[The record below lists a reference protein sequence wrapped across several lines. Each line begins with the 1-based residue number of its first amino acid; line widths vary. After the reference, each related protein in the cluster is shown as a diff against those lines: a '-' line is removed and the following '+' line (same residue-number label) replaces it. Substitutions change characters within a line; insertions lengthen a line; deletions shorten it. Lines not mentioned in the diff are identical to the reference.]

1 MKLPFGKKTLGLI
14 ITSIFCLT
22 LAGCGDSENNNTN
35 AANTSA
41 KPATSGLK
49 AIKDRGELRVAVF
62 SDKPPFGYVDKE
74 GNSQGYDIELAKRLA
89 KDLLGDE
96 TKIKFVLTEAQNR
109 INVLTSNKVDITLAN
124 FTVTPERAAQVDFA
138 KPYMKT
144 AIGVISPKN
153 APITKV
159 QQLAGKVLIVNKG
172 TTAETYFAQ
181 HYPDVKQQ
189 KYDHN
194 SEAFAALR
202 DGRGVGLAHD
212 NTLLYA
218 WAKANPDFE
227 VALHKIGDD
236 DVIAPAVKKGNT
248 ELLNWLNDEIT
259 KLQQEEF
266 FHQAY
271 DKAIKP
277 YYGDNIDPNNVVI
290 DASNLQEPAAT
301 TGNDDPEAITVQ

>member
-1 MKLPFGKKTLGLI
+1 MNLVGKNTLGLLAI
-14 ITSIFCLT
+14 GLFSFLLT
-22 LAGCGDSENNNTN
+22 ACGDDNKSVSESSAPKQITN
-35 AANTSA
+35 
-41 KPATSGLK
+41 GLQ

-109 INVLTSNKVDITLAN
+109 INVLNSNKVDITLAN

-144 AIGVISPKN
+144 AIGVISPKT
-153 APITKV
+153 APIISVNDLT
-159 QQLAGKVLIVNKG
+159 GKVLIVNKG

-181 HYPDVKQQ
+181 HFAEVKQQ

-202 DGRGVGLAHD
+202 DGRGAGLAHD

-218 WAKANPDFE
+218 WAKSNPDFE
-227 VALHKIGDD
+227 VALHKVGED
-236 DVIAPAVKKGNT
+236 DVIAPAVKKGNI
-248 ELLNWLNDEIT
+248 ELLNWLNEEIT
-259 KLQQEEF
+259 LLQKQEF
-266 FHQAY
+266 FHNAY
-271 DKAIKP
+271 DKAVKP
-277 YYGDNIDPNNVVI
+277 YYGDNIDPDNVVI
-290 DASNLQEPAAT
+290 DDSNLQSVVMPS
-301 TGNDDPEAITVQ
+301 NDVPEAINVE

>member
-1 MKLPFGKKTLGLI
+1 MNQLFSKKHL
-14 ITSIFCLT
+14 SIFITGLFCLAI
-22 LAGCGDSENNNTN
+22 AGCGDNNKATTPETNTPNSTN
-35 AANTSA
+35 A
-41 KPATSGLK
+41 LQ

-62 SDKPPFGYVDKE
+62 SDKPPFGYVDKA

-96 TKIKFVLTEAQNR
+96 NKVRFVLTEAQNR

-124 FTVTPERAAQVDFA
+124 FTVTPERAQQVDFA

-144 AIGVISPKN
+144 AIGVISPKK
-153 APITKV
+153 APITTAE
-159 QQLAGKVLIVNKG
+159 QLKDKILIVNKG
-172 TTAETYFAQ
+172 TTAETYFAKNG
-181 HYPDVKQQ
+181 PDVKQQ

-194 SEAFAALR
+194 TEAFAALR

-218 WAKANPDFE
+218 WAKENPDFE
-227 VALHKIGDD
+227 VALNKVGED

-271 DKAIKP
+271 DKSIKP
-277 YYGDNIDPNNVVI
+277 FYGDNIDPNNVVI
-290 DASNLQEPAAT
+290 DASNTSEKSNQQAPLT
-301 TGNDDPEAITVQ
+301 TAEEAPTE

>member
-1 MKLPFGKKTLGLI
+1 MKLSSKTILGL
-14 ITSIFCLT
+14 LT
-22 LAGCGDSENNNTN
+22 VGFFSLILTGCGDNNKTTSEKSTPKQAFN
-35 AANTSA
+35 
-41 KPATSGLK
+41 GLQV
-49 AIKDRGELRVAVF
+49 IKDRGELRVAVF

-74 GNSQGYDIELAKRLA
+74 GNSQGYDVELARRLA

-109 INVLTSNKVDITLAN
+109 INVLNSNKVDITLAN
-124 FTVTPERAAQVDFA
+124 FTVTPERIAQVDFA

-153 APITKV
+153 APITSVIDLK
-159 QQLAGKVLIVNKG
+159 GKILIVNKG

-181 HYPDVKQQ
+181 HFTDIKQQ

-202 DGRGVGLAHD
+202 DGRGAGLAHD

-227 VALHKIGDD
+227 VALNKVGDD

-248 ELLNWLNDEIT
+248 DLLNWLNNEIT
-259 KLQQEEF
+259 QLQKEEF

-271 DKAIKP
+271 DKAVKP

-290 DASNLQEPAAT
+290 DNSNLSSVAT
-301 TGNDDPEAITVQ
+301 PTY

>member
-1 MKLPFGKKTLGLI
+1 MKLLFGKTTLGLLTAGI
-14 ITSIFCLT
+14 ISLT
-22 LAGCGDSENNNTN
+22 LSACGDSSNNNTPT
-35 AANTSA
+35 NTTSKAPVSA
-41 KPATSGLK
+41 LQ

-96 TKIKFVLTEAQNR
+96 AKVKFVLTEAQNR

-144 AIGVISPKN
+144 AIGVISAK
-153 APITKV
+153 ATPITSV
-159 QQLAGKVLIVNKG
+159 DQLAGKVLIVNKG
-172 TTAETYFAQ
+172 TTAETYFAK

-227 VALHKIGDD
+227 VALHKVGED

-248 ELLNWLNDEIT
+248 ELLNWVNEEIT
-259 KLQQEEF
+259 QLQKEEF

-271 DKAIKP
+271 NKAIKP

-290 DASNLQEPAAT
+290 DASNLEAPTIPATDEPET
-301 TGNDDPEAITVQ
+301 TESHH